1 MKVFVVIDDF
11 VFAGGQFV
19 VEAWVTLAG
28 ETVCV
33 LIDEAMG
40 RLDGRVQWF
49 PGGVFCRRLSRVE
62 RAALEQRLIDK
73 ARDQISVHAKGDF
86 Q

>member
-1 MKVFVVIDDF
+1 MRGAAVGR
-11 VFAGGQFV
+11 GG
-19 VEAWVTLAG
+19 EVTPEL
-28 ETVCV
+28 
-33 LIDEAMG
+33 DSYQR
-40 RLDGRVQWF
+40 RLHRDQWF

-62 RAALEQRLIDK
+62 QAALEQRLIDK